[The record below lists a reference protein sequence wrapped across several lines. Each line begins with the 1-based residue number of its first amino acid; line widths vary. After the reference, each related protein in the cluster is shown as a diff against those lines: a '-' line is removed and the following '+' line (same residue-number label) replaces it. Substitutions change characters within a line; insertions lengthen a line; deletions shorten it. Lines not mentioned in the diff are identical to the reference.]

1 MKLLASMLLSAL
13 VLALGWMP
21 ASAQPMQVRFASV
34 GGLTDAGLYLAEDLG
49 FFKEAGLTVIMKRM
63 ANAPDLVTALAT
75 DQVDVAGMAITPGL
89 FAAAQQ
95 GIAIK
100 IVGDKQSLGPGIAA
114 TRLTARTDVALA
126 TPAETIKSLKG
137 KSIAVSARASSSYYH
152 IVQLLGA
159 QGMKLEDVK
168 VVQLAYP
175 QMIPALTGKAV
186 EAAYLIEP
194 FLSKAIHDKL
204 VVDIGHAGDHNK
216 SGQAWTS
223 VPLVYSE
230 KFASNRKAA
239 QSFMTAYMKGVRV
252 YNDAFVK
259 GVGKDKAVEVMAKHS
274 GMPKE
279 VIAGSFPSGLDPN
292 QEISIDALKEM
303 VQFFVDQK
311 LMSGAVDFD
320 KLVDLSFAKAS
331 VAELGRYK

>member
-1 MKLLASMLLSAL
+1 MKTLAA
-13 VLALGWMP
+13 VLAGLAALAVGAIP
-21 ASAQPMQVRFASV
+21 ALAQTPVRFASV

-49 FFKEAGLTVIMKRM
+49 YFKEAGVSVSMKRM

-75 DQVDVAGMAITPGL
+75 DQLDVAGMAITPGL

-95 GIAIK
+95 GIAIR
-100 IVGDKQSLGPGIAA
+100 IVGDKQSIAPGVAA
-114 TRLTARTDVALA
+114 TRLTARTDIAKGSSS
-126 TPAETIKSLKG
+126 ETIKSLKG
-137 KSIAVSARASSSYYH
+137 RSIAVSARASSSYYH
-152 IVQLLGA
+152 VVQLLGA
-159 QGMKLEDVK
+159 QGIKLEDVK
-168 VVQLAYP
+168 IVQLAYP

-204 VVDIGHAGDHNK
+204 VVDIGHAGDHNT

-230 KFASNRKAA
+230 KFAANRKAA
-239 QSFMTAYMKGVRV
+239 QAFMTAYMKGVRV

-259 GVGKDKAVEVMAKHS
+259 GIGKDKAVEIMAKHS

-292 QEISIDALKEM
+292 QEISIDALRQM
-303 VQFFVDQK
+303 MQFFIEQK
-311 LMSGAVDFD
+311 LMTGSVDFD
-320 KLVDLSFAKAS
+320 KLVDMSFAKAS
-331 VAELGRYK
+331 IAELGRYK